1 MSISVTYNVKKG
13 VDTMETEKID
23 EINLQMLD
31 WSKLKKE
38 LKIGIYKSMCT
49 EGVITQSELMSLINM
64 QKTVS

>member
-49 EGVITQSELMSLINM
+49 ESVITQSELMSLINM

>member
-38 LKIGIYKSMCT
+38 LKIGIYKSMCA